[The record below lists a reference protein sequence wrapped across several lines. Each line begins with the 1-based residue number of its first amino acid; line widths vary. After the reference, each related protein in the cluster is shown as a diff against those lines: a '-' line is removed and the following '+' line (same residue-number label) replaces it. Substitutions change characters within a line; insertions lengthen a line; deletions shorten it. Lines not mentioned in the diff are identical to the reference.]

1 MLWIKRCFTC
11 DAWNLCIERETYQLS
26 ALHYCLLGNSLISLV
41 LCVISGQWWIFVST
55 RVTEL
60 VQYVSHDALGS
71 RCEQHCVYKSQWLD
85 LSTGISGT
93 VGVSQRMLS
102 SVVNASLTHDA
113 FLNVM
118 DTNFVAVFRLTTLL
132 DVPRTIEYLAYL
144 GYQYLNDSQL
154 SAITVTRDKKIDLDK
169 KQTSRNVFRCH
180 VMGAKGVG
188 KVAFTVQQDRPH
200 QS

>member
-1 MLWIKRCFTC
+1 M
-11 DAWNLCIERETYQLS
+11 
-26 ALHYCLLGNSLISLV
+26 
-41 LCVISGQWWIFVST
+41 
-55 RVTEL
+55 
-60 VQYVSHDALGS
+60 SHDALGS

-102 SVVNASLTHDA
+102 SEGITSLTHDA

-118 DTNFVAVFRLTTLL
+118 DTNFVIVFRLTTLL

-188 KVAFTVQQDRPH
+188 KVSCTVQPDRPH

>member
-1 MLWIKRCFTC
+1 M
-11 DAWNLCIERETYQLS
+11 
-26 ALHYCLLGNSLISLV
+26 
-41 LCVISGQWWIFVST
+41 
-55 RVTEL
+55 
-60 VQYVSHDALGS
+60 
-71 RCEQHCVYKSQWLD
+71 
-85 LSTGISGT
+85 
-93 VGVSQRMLS
+93 
-102 SVVNASLTHDA
+102 
-113 FLNVM
+113 NVM
-118 DTNFVAVFRLTTLL
+118 DTNFVIVFRLTTLL

-188 KVAFTVQQDRPH
+188 KVSCTVQPDRPH